1 MGTVGERTKMV
12 GVESDLRLDALGLA
26 VVALAV
32 GVAGHDCCASFRVW
46 IFWYD
51 VQSSS
56 KSVLECFAICR
67 DLSHVGSPTSSS
79 MDLSGLNDLALGF
92 GAIDIPRPN
101 WKSEAKT
108 SRWLEGRRVVF
119 QRTGR
124 LGRSSCQYYECS
136 RRKC

>member
-1 MGTVGERTKMV
+1 
-12 GVESDLRLDALGLA
+12 
-26 VVALAV
+26 
-32 GVAGHDCCASFRVW
+32 
-46 IFWYD
+46 
-51 VQSSS
+51 
-56 KSVLECFAICR
+56 
-67 DLSHVGSPTSSS
+67 

-124 LGRSSCQYYECS
+124 LGREERELADTARHSVFHNEKGKSLGAIASQGHSAWHKCITNIIQVPDKLNPYTQKLAQGRVVSVVLTRQAVKSSKVMVQTE
-136 RRKC
+136 